1 MRQRWA
7 WLLAFGLISH
17 WGAVGHCQQD
27 AAALLDKMAKGF
39 AAADALRLRSSIV
52 VEQQMGDAKAKQTVQ
67 HEAIFQR
74 PNLLRVRWTE
84 NGSKGLLIL
93 CDGRNLFTQVDALQ
107 QVKKEAAPKSLQQ
120 IVRGDRP
127 SSPVVDPLSC
137 FLKESWRE
145 KVESAKVAGTEKLRG
160 RQVTKVTLTLKGGA
174 QQTLWLDAD
183 GRPWRTQRI
192 IKRAHPGGGTMTVT
206 VDETFQEVT
215 LNPKLPK
222 TAFRYTVPKGYR
234 QVAEFEA
241 PQSAPKS
248 PR

>member
-1 MRQRWA
+1 MRKRWS
-7 WLLAFGLISH
+7 WLFVLWVLGGGVTAGR
-17 WGAVGHCQQD
+17 CQQD

-39 AAADALRLRSSIV
+39 AAANALRLRSSIV
-52 VEQQMGDAKAKQTVQ
+52 VEQQVGDAKAKQTVQ

-74 PNLLRVRWTE
+74 PNLLRVRWAE
-84 NGSKGLLIL
+84 NGGKGLLIL
-93 CDGRNLFTQVDALQ
+93 CDGRHLFTQVDALQ

-145 KVESAKVAGTEKLRG
+145 KVESAKVAGTEKLHG

-183 GRPWRTQRI
+183 GRPWRTQRV

-215 LNPKLPK
+215 LNPKLLK

-234 QVAEFEA
+234 QVAEFEV
-241 PQSAPKS
+241 PPSAPKS